1 MKSIVFTAIIIVFTF
16 NQSRAQEILT
26 KVDGGASWQNINQTL
41 ISARVELN
49 FDHTANH
56 TSFTKIRFDNEV
68 FDAGGNNYDN
78 SSGSIFYEAPDDGFY
93 RIDYSLGIIFDGPN
107 MGDQLHLNLVK
118 DPFVASNPIEILARN
133 VVTGVTSSTDPNFQL
148 TGSIII
154 SAAQGDRLW
163 LEANRTG
170 STNGDIKVASG
181 THSHLTFTKL

>member
-1 MKSIVFTAIIIVFTF
+1 
-16 NQSRAQEILT
+16 
-26 KVDGGASWQNINQTL
+26 
-41 ISARVELN
+41 
-49 FDHTANH
+49 
-56 TSFTKIRFDNEV
+56 
-68 FDAGGNNYDN
+68 
-78 SSGSIFYEAPDDGFY
+78 
-93 RIDYSLGIIFDGPN
+93 
-107 MGDQLHLNLVK
+107 MGDQLHLNLIK

-133 VVTGVTSSTDPNFQL
+133 VVTGVTSSTDHTFQL